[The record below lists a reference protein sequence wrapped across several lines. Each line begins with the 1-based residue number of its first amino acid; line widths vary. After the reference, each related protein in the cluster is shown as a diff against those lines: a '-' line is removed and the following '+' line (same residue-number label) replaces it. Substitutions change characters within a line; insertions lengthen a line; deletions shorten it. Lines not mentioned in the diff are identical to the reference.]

1 MILVFFLCMG
11 RYKSLDLLKSFLW
24 YALQLF
30 MANILFCIILSPSE
44 CTAGGDC
51 LVAGCLLVS
60 ILRPL
65 RAHRCG
71 GSGPSG
77 CSFLCLPGRWHCVS
91 TGGPTALF
99 KSCCRQP
106 KSRYGLRSFPLG
118 HCQVLAQ
125 PQRSWAI
132 KTKIDS
138 WNSHKGLRENLER
151 GQDWMISFIHR
162 RPLL

>member
-1 MILVFFLCMG
+1 MG

-24 YALQLF
+24 YAFQLS

-65 RAHRCG
+65 KAHRCG

-77 CSFLCLPGRWHCVS
+77 CSSLCLLGRWHCLP
-91 TGGPTALF
+91 TEGPTALYTCALF
-99 KSCCRQP
+99 KSCCHQP

-125 PQRSWAI
+125 PQQSGDI
-132 KTKIDS
+132 KTKVDS
-138 WNSHKGLRENLER
+138 WNRHKGLRDNLER
-151 GQDWMISFIHR
+151 GQDWMISFIHMS
-162 RPLL
+162 PLL